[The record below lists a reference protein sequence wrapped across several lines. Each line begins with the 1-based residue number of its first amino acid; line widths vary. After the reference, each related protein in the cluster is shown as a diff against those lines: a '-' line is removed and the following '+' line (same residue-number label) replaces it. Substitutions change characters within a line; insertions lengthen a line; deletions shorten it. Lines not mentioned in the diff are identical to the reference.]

1 MKAKT
6 YRLKPDIT
14 REYLV
19 QNLKARD
26 GGSWIHPSSD
36 VFISKEFTID
46 DAEISVSI
54 AFFRDISDWDD
65 FHNVLVLDEDWGQPY
80 IPFYGNNYKA
90 DITNFPFLEKV
101 IAKYNEYMASLGI
114 FTEVQEDE

>member
-14 REYLV
+14 KEYLV
-19 QNLKARD
+19 QNLNARD

-36 VFISKEFTID
+36 VFISKTFVID
-46 DAEISVSI
+46 GEEIDVDI

-65 FHNVLVLDEDWGQPY
+65 FHNVLVLDVDWGQPY
-80 IPFYGNNYKA
+80 VPFYGNNYKE

>member
-19 QNLKARD
+19 QNLNARP

-46 DAEISVSI
+46 GAEMK
-54 AFFRDISDWDD
+54 D
-65 FHNVLVLDEDWGQPY
+65 
-80 IPFYGNNYKA
+80 
-90 DITNFPFLEKV
+90 LEV
-101 IAKYNEYMASLGI
+101 VSLGMKRGEI
-114 FTEVQEDE
+114 G